1 MVSSSLNLFHLYK
14 QDNTC
19 LFCLLKSAQ
28 FFLLVYFP
36 FAIICNTEGFNSTK
50 ISKENTEIQ
59 EIGSKKRTKGKGSN
73 LKCSKSSCCSN
84 QLYVTAEPYY
94 HGIFFTQQP
103 TILLSIRMFQY
114 LYGCILFKQRKLKL
128 PRKHPEKYFFVPNT
142 IYCTSKEK
150 KNIWTNILMYSLFL
164 LLSL

>member
-1 MVSSSLNLFHLYK
+1 MLSSSLNLFHLYK

-19 LFCLLKSAQ
+19 QFCLLKAAQ

-59 EIGSKKRTKGKGSN
+59 EIGSKKRTKAKGSN

-94 HGIFFTQQP
+94 HENFLHNSLQYFCQSEWF
-103 TILLSIRMFQY
+103 SICMAAY
-114 LYGCILFKQRKLKL
+114 CLNKENLKFL
-128 PRKHPEKYFFVPNT
+128 VN
-142 IYCTSKEK
+142 IQ
-150 KNIWTNILMYSLFL
+150 KNIFCPKHNL
-164 LLSL
+164 LHK